1 MPSAG
6 ERYSR
11 RVFRMA
17 VGHSDELDPIDAVR
31 SALDQCRITLAGD
44 VPKAGLLFSTYLPN
58 PDAMVGTIRASYPD
72 LELVGGTTAGEM
84 SSVLG
89 YLEDSVTLALFASD
103 EVDIT
108 AGLGEAVSADPGAA
122 AHQAVEEARGKTL
135 LEPRLCITIPSSGGY
150 DPAILLK
157 HLSRELGPDVT
168 ILGGASTPPTMH
180 DDPGVAFQFH
190 GDRAQHDSA
199 PILLF
204 SGPLVYSF
212 GAEAGWRPIGRKGTV
227 TRVSNGAVDEIDGQ
241 PAIAFFERYLGTG
254 GEPTAANPLAVF
266 EGDSD
271 DFYLRAP
278 AGFDAA
284 TGSVSLAGAVAL
296 NSVVQ
301 LTVAVTDEIF
311 EGTRSA
317 VSQAMRGYPA
327 GLKPD
332 AALIFSCAIRKY
344 VLGSRTGTEIDILRR
359 EMGET
364 LPLCG
369 FYSFGEIAPDA
380 AGTSRFHNETMVA
393 VVLGT
398 E

>member
-1 MPSAG
+1 
-6 ERYSR
+6 
-11 RVFRMA
+11 MA
-17 VGHSDELDPIDAVR
+17 VGHSDELDPLDAAR
-31 SALDQCRITLAGD
+31 SALEQCQATLAGD
-44 VPKAGLLFSTYLPN
+44 QPKAGLLFSTYLAN
-58 PDAMVGTIRASYPD
+58 PDAMVATIRAVYPD
-72 LELVGGTTAGEM
+72 VELVGGTTAGEM

-108 AGLGEAVSADPGAA
+108 AGLGLRVSADPEAA
-122 AHQAVEEARGKTL
+122 AHRAVEEARGKTHL
-135 LEPRLCITIPSSGGY
+135 TPRLCIVVPSTGGY
-150 DPAILLK
+150 DPAVLLK

-190 GDRAQHDSA
+190 GDRAWHDSA

-204 SGPLVYSF
+204 SGPLVFSF
-212 GAEAGWRPIGRKGTV
+212 GAEAGWRPVGRKGTV
-227 TRVSNGAVDEIDGQ
+227 TRVSDGRLDEIDGQ
-241 PAIAFFERYLGTG
+241 PALAFFERYLGAG
-254 GEPTAANPLAVF
+254 GQPTAANPLAVF
-266 EGDSD
+266 AGDTT

-278 AGFDAA
+278 ASFDAA
-284 TGSVSLAGAVAL
+284 TGSIILAGAIGL

-311 EGTRSA
+311 DGTQSA
-317 VSQAMRGYPA
+317 VSKAITSYPS

-344 VLGSRTGTEIDILRR
+344 VLGSRTGTEIEIARR
-359 EMGET
+359 ELGGA
-364 LPLCG
+364 LPVCG
-369 FYSFGEIAPDA
+369 FYSFGEIAPDSS
-380 AGTSRFHNETMVA
+380 GTSRFHNETIVA